1 MFGQKMQAIVL
12 AAGKSSRFQTGKS
25 KLVETICGQE
35 MILFSTNLFSILN
48 IPTTV
53 VLGYQKEQIQ
63 EIINKKHGGAVNF
76 IQQQEQHGTGH
87 AVACTQKKWDKE
99 HILIMNGDMPLVTKD
114 IIMDLYKKHIEQDA
128 VISFV
133 TSCYTGSN
141 HSYGRVVEDGKTIEI
156 IEAKEFHGQQTEACT
171 INAGIYL
178 IKKEFLQDS
187 INEIEKSKVTKEFYL
202 TDLVKI
208 ASDQEL
214 TICTV
219 NAPFDQIRG
228 INNLQELWAAEQVK
242 RAELIKHWMEKG
254 VRFGIAHTVHLD
266 LDIEVGQ
273 GSNIGC
279 AVHINKGT
287 RIGKNCI
294 IEQNSIIE
302 NSILENEVTV
312 YPNSIINDAYIS
324 SGASIGPFAYIRE
337 NTIVKEQ
344 AQVGNFVEVKNTILG
359 SHSKAKHLSY
369 LGNTTIG
376 KNTNIGAG
384 TITCNFNGV
393 SKNKTIIEDN
403 VFIGSNNTI
412 VAPVIIKEDSFTAAG
427 STITENVPKQ
437 ALAICRTRQI
447 NKENYGPKL
456 KKRYQEENNHKE
468 SFVAAEKVKET
479 SNTELL

>member
-35 MILFSTNLFSILN
+35 MILFSTNLLSTLN

-76 IQQQEQHGTGH
+76 IKQQEQHGTGH
-87 AVACTQKKWDKE
+87 AVACTQNKWDRE
-99 HILIMNGDMPLVTKD
+99 HILIMNGDMPLVRQD
-114 IIMDLYKKHIEQDA
+114 IIIDLYKKHIEQDA
-128 VISFV
+128 AISFV
-133 TSCYTGSN
+133 TSCCTGSN
-141 HSYGRVVEDGKTIEI
+141 HSYGRVIEDGKTIEI
-156 IEAKEFHGQQTEACT
+156 IEAKEFHGQKTEVCI

-178 IKKEFLQDS
+178 VKKEFLQDS
-187 INEIEKSKVTKEFYL
+187 INEIEKSETTKEFYL

-208 ASDQEL
+208 ASDQGL

-254 VRFGIAHTVHLD
+254 VRFGIAHTVHLE
-266 LDIEVGQ
+266 LDIEIGP
-273 GSNIGC
+273 GSSIGC
-279 AVHINKGT
+279 SVHINKGS

-294 IEQNSIIE
+294 IQQNSIIE
-302 NSILENEVTV
+302 NSILESNVMV
-312 YPNSIINDAYIS
+312 HPNSIINNSYIS

-337 NTIVKEQ
+337 NTIIKEQ

-359 SHSKAKHLSY
+359 SGSKAKHLSY
-369 LGNTTIG
+369 LGNATIG
-376 KNTNIGAG
+376 KNVNIGAG

-412 VAPVIIKEDSFTAAG
+412 VAPVIIQEDSFTAAG
-427 STITENVPKQ
+427 STITENVPKE
-437 ALAICRTRQI
+437 ALAISRTRQI

-456 KKRYQEENNHKE
+456 KKRYEQTERDAKE
-468 SFVAAEKVKET
+468 SFIAAAKVKEA
-479 SNTELL
+479 STEL